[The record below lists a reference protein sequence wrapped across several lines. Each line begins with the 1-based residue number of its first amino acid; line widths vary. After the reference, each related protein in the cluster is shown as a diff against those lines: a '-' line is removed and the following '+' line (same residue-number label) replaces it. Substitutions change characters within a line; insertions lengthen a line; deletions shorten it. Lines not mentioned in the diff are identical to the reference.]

1 MYQFFSD
8 DAWLSDKF
16 GLSIR
21 HLREAIDML
30 KIRKDAMARGV
41 PELEGPLMAVA
52 NDVRQLRGVI
62 TNLLQERSND
72 NGNIYFDPIPSE
84 LEVRRRRRRRGG
96 GVIVSSIIPC
106 LLYILNSITIH
117 VHVVVAPEFY
127 NPNLTL

>member
-96 GVIVSSIIPC
+96 GGDCLVYYSLFIV
-106 LLYILNSITIH
+106 YIKLHHYTRTCSCGS
-117 VHVVVAPEFY
+117 
-127 NPNLTL
+127 